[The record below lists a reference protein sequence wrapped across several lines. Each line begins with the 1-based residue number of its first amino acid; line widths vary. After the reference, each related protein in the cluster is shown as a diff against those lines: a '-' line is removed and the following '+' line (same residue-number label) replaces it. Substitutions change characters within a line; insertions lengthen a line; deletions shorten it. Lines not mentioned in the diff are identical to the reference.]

1 MNKTGSMGTRDATSA
16 KDTDARLLDVAI
28 EHFGR
33 FGIDGAS
40 TRSIAKD
47 ADTPMS
53 SITYHFGGKEGL
65 YLATAE
71 RVAERVRA
79 LLAPAVVEAERACQT
94 GCSPARARQ
103 ALHSIYTQVVA
114 ALVGPETAP
123 LARFILREQA
133 DPTAAFTR
141 IYERLMAPMLG
152 RLAMLLGII
161 AGGKLDDSEA
171 RVRAISL
178 FGLALVFRVARETA
192 LRGAGWKSIGPSEL
206 KLIQDVNA
214 DHLDAVLDRLAKRTP
229 RRRSP

>member
-1 MNKTGSMGTRDATSA
+1 MSA
-16 KDTDARLLDVAI
+16 KETDARLLDVAI

-33 FGIDGAS
+33 CGIDGAS

-47 ADTPMS
+47 AKTPMS

-71 RVAERVRA
+71 RVADRMGAV
-79 LLAPAVVEAERACQT
+79 LAPAISEAERTCQP

-103 ALHSIYTQVVA
+103 ALHTIHFHVAA
-114 ALVGPETAP
+114 ALVGHETAP

-141 IYERLMAPMLG
+141 IYERMMAPMLA

-161 AGGKLDDSEA
+161 AGGKLDEVEA

-192 LRGAGWKSIGPSEL
+192 LRGAGWKSIGANEL
-206 KLIQDVNA
+206 KLIQEINA
-214 DHLDAVLDRLAKRTP
+214 DHLDAVLDRLAKGAA

>member
-1 MNKTGSMGTRDATSA
+1 MASRRSIPDG
-16 KDTDARLLDVAI
+16 DTDARLLDVAI

-33 FGIDGAS
+33 LGLDGAS

-47 ADTPMS
+47 ANTPMS

-71 RVAERVRA
+71 RVADRMGA
-79 LLAPAVVEAERACQT
+79 ALAPAVSEAERSCQP

-103 ALHSIYTQVVA
+103 ALHSIYSHVVA
-114 ALVGPETAP
+114 AMVGAESAP

-133 DPTAAFTR
+133 DPTEAFTR
-141 IYERLMAPMLG
+141 IYSRLMAPMLG
-152 RLAMLLGII
+152 RLAMLLGIV
-161 AGGKLDDSEA
+161 AGGKLEENEA

-178 FGLALVFRVARETA
+178 FGPLLVFRVARETA
-192 LRGAGWKSIGPSEL
+192 LRGAGWKSIGANEL
-206 KLIQDVNA
+206 ELIQEINA
-214 DHLDAVLDRLAKRTP
+214 DHLDAVLDRLAKGTA

>member
-1 MNKTGSMGTRDATSA
+1 MGTREPVAA
-16 KDTDARLLDVAI
+16 KETDARLLDVAI

-71 RVAERVRA
+71 RVAERMGA
-79 LLAPAVVEAERACQT
+79 LLAPAISEAERTCQP

-103 ALHSIYTQVVA
+103 TLHSIFSHVAA
-114 ALVGPETAP
+114 ALVGSETAP

-133 DPTAAFTR
+133 APTAAFTR
-141 IYERLMAPMLG
+141 IYERLMSPMLG
-152 RLAMLLGII
+152 RLAMLLRIV
-161 AGGKLDDSEA
+161 AGGKLEESEA

-178 FGLALVFRVARETA
+178 FGLVLVFRVARETA
-192 LRGAGWKSIGPSEL
+192 LRGAGWKSIGASEL
-206 KLIQDVNA
+206 KLIQEINA
-214 DHLDAVLDRLAKRTP
+214 DHLDAVLDRLVKGTA